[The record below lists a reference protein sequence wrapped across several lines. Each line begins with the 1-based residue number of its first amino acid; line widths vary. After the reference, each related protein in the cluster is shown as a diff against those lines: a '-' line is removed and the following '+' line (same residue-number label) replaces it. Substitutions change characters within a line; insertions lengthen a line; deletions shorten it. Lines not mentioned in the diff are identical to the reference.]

1 MEADGADSVEAVCE
15 WLASEAGLCVE
26 EVHEA
31 RPLLLLERVYTV
43 HRLELLRQE
52 GCLREVF
59 GARITSRLVSDAL
72 GRREAA
78 ALPPAAPALPTTPE
92 LHNVPAAEAS
102 QALLAALDTR
112 DVPTIR
118 TLLAAY
124 ADSVQGV
131 QLQSSAFE
139 LLTRVGAAKEAELDT
154 LISRMRALAA
164 VRRPAAPAG
173 LARGAAPSVAGL
185 PLPSTPEGLFST
197 PEGEGRAWAGAGD
210 GVAYSGEEGVEEG
223 VAEGVEEGVEGG
235 VGTGVEAGAGAAY
248 RRRSAGSDGE
258 GDGDSDGSGSMADM
272 GQGPGG

>member
-1 MEADGADSVEAVCE
+1 MEADGADDGVEAVCE

-31 RPLLLLERVYTV
+31 RPLLRRERVYTV

-92 LHNVPAAEAS
+92 LHIVPAAEATATATAAEAMAAEAS

-139 LLTRVGAAKEAELDT
+139 LLTRVGA
-154 LISRMRALAA
+154 
-164 VRRPAAPAG
+164 VG
-173 LARGAAPSVAGL
+173 
-185 PLPSTPEGLFST
+185 
-197 PEGEGRAWAGAGD
+197 GEMW
-210 GVAYSGEEGVEEG
+210 SG
-223 VAEGVEEGVEGG
+223 
-235 VGTGVEAGAGAAY
+235 
-248 RRRSAGSDGE
+248 
-258 GDGDSDGSGSMADM
+258 
-272 GQGPGG
+272 

>member
-1 MEADGADSVEAVCE
+1 MEADGADGVEAVCE

-31 RPLLLLERVYTV
+31 RPLLRRERVYTV

-78 ALPPAAPALPTTPE
+78 AIPPAAPALPTTPE
-92 LHNVPAAEAS
+92 LHSVPAAEATATAAEAMAAEAS

-139 LLTRVGAAKEAELDT
+139 LLTRVGA
-154 LISRMRALAA
+154 
-164 VRRPAAPAG
+164 VG
-173 LARGAAPSVAGL
+173 
-185 PLPSTPEGLFST
+185 
-197 PEGEGRAWAGAGD
+197 GEMW
-210 GVAYSGEEGVEEG
+210 SG
-223 VAEGVEEGVEGG
+223 
-235 VGTGVEAGAGAAY
+235 
-248 RRRSAGSDGE
+248 
-258 GDGDSDGSGSMADM
+258 
-272 GQGPGG
+272 